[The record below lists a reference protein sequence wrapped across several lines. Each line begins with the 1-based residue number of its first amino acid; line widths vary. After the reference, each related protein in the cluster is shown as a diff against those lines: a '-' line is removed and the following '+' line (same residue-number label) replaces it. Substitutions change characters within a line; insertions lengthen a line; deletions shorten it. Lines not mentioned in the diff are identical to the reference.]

1 MRELC
6 YVLQLGIVD
15 RMKILKNR
23 ELIDGKHFLF
33 NGIAFYQMKFKK
45 LFTLGLF

>member
-15 RMKILKNR
+15 RMKILKNW
-23 ELIDGKHFLF
+23 ELIDGKHFLL
-33 NGIAFYQMKFKK
+33 NGMSLLYVIQKEASYR
-45 LFTLGLF
+45 